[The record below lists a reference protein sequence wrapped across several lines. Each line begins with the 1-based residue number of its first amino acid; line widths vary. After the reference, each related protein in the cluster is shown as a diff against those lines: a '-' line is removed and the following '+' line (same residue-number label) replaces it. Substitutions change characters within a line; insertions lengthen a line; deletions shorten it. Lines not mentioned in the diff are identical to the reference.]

1 MTSAERHEARYQR
14 RKAKRLAKRRAYLD
28 QFDNFDCITDFS
40 ALIRANWEARRGVLW
55 KASVMRYNTNFI
67 RNALR
72 ARDMLRS
79 GQDTR
84 QGFYNFRIMERGK
97 IRDVHSLHYAERV
110 IRRSACTNA
119 LVPILARN
127 LIYDNGASL
136 ADKGTGFA
144 IKRVETM
151 LHRYWRKHGNEG
163 YVLVIDFRKYFDNI
177 RHEPLKRI
185 YADRLHDE
193 KLRRLAEGFFECCGD
208 KGLYIGPE
216 DSQIAA
222 IAFPNHIDHLIK
234 DQWRIPYYCRYMD
247 DSIIIMRD
255 KKELEGIRD
264 KLLSAFEECG
274 IVINPKKTQIIKL
287 KRGFTFLKVQFYL
300 QDNGRLVKKPDRKNT
315 VRQRRKLKAF
325 KRFYDK
331 GEMTLDQIL
340 TGYMSWRGCL
350 LNKHAHKTLL
360 SMDNLFIRL
369 FNVSPWIKKKKG
381 WNYHDG
387 KRKNPEGPSPYQCL
401 QVPAC

>member
-28 QFDNFDCITDFS
+28 QFDDFNRVSDFS
-40 ALIRANWEARRGVLW
+40 ALIRANWESRRGVLW
-55 KASVMRYNTNFI
+55 KASVMRYNVNFI
-67 RNALR
+67 RNALT
-72 ARDMLRS
+72 ARNMLRS
-79 GQDTR
+79 GRDTR
-84 QGFYNFRIMERGK
+84 QGFYNFKIMERGK
-97 IRDVHSLHYAERV
+97 VRDVHSLHYSERV
-110 IRRSACTNA
+110 IRRSVCTNS
-119 LVPILARN
+119 LVPVLSRN

-144 IKRVETM
+144 VKRVETM
-151 LHRYWRKHGNEG
+151 LHRHYRKHGNEG

-177 RHEPLKRI
+177 QHDPLKEIYRERI
-185 YADRLHDE
+185 HDE
-193 KLRRLAEGFFECCGD
+193 RLRKLSEGFFDCCGD

-234 DQWRIPYYCRYMD
+234 DQWRVPFYCRYMD

-255 KKELEGIRD
+255 KKALEAIRD
-264 KLLSAFEECG
+264 KLLAEYEKYG
-274 IVINPKKTQIIKL
+274 IVINPKKTQIVKL

-300 QDNGRLVKKPDRKNT
+300 QDYGRLVKKPDRKNT

-331 GEMTLDQIL
+331 GEMTLEQIV

-350 LNKHAHKTLL
+350 LNKHAYRTLK
-360 SMDNLFIRL
+360 SMDHLFVRL
-369 FNVSPWIKKKKG
+369 FNTAPWIKNKKG
-381 WNYHDG
+381 WKYHDG
-387 KRKNPEGPSPYQCL
+387 KRENPERAGAYQRM
-401 QVPAC
+401 QVSAC